1 MTPAAPAL
9 YVLKALLVDF
19 FGFDFPSPSPPPL
32 TPQSGSATVGWCLV
46 FFCHHHKSQRGQ
58 INSSLQEKSIKEQ

>member
-19 FGFDFPSPSPPPL
+19 FAFGAPPTPVFSFL
-32 TPQSGSATVGWCLV
+32 PQSGSATVV
-46 FFCHHHKSQRGQ
+46 FGVFLPSHKSQRGQ

>member
-9 YVLKALLVDF
+9 SVLKALLVDF
-19 FGFDFPSPSPPPL
+19 FAFAPHGPFFFL
-32 TPQSGSATVGWCLV
+32 FLPQSGSATVV
-46 FFCHHHKSQRGQ
+46 FGVFLPSHKSQRGQ